1 VRYVI
6 VACGLEFWCLEGDE
20 WHECGCCIPLSV
32 WGRAY
37 GMTTCRTCKEGEV
50 DHGGKGSGAG
60 VDLPVFRV
68 WLVRLSMKA
77 KILTVSGVVP
87 LLEASTRQPSPA
99 S

>member
-1 VRYVI
+1 M
-6 VACGLEFWCLEGDE
+6 LL
-20 WHECGCCIPLSV
+20 WHVVWSSSV
-32 WGRAY
+32 WRETSGTSVGVASPYPVRGRAY

-68 WLVRLSMKA
+68 WLVRLSTKA

-87 LLEASTRQPSPA
+87 LLEPSTRQPSPV